1 MVVSMAETPES
12 KQKLREICRIAARVF
27 YEKGYDGASMQDIAE
42 AVSLTKAGLY
52 HHVGSKDRLLFEIM
66 NYGMDILDETVLEK
80 VKSIQDPSEK
90 LRQTIIGHIDLV
102 VRARDLEITVIL
114 HENRSL
120 KGALR
125 KKINTRKKAYIHYL
139 EDLISQVQIQSDR
152 EPLISPA
159 LATFNL
165 LGIINWLYQWYRP
178 EGPITQDELAQG
190 CVDFFFRGL
199 LGAAQAPPARPED
212 RNPFV

>member
-1 MVVSMAETPES
+1 MAQAGES

-27 YEKGYDGASMQDIAE
+27 YEKGYDGASMQDIAK

-66 NYGMDILDETVLEK
+66 NYGMDILDETVLQK
-80 VKSIQDPSEK
+80 VKEIADPREK
-90 LRQTIIGHIDLV
+90 LRQTIIGHIDLI

-125 KKINTRKKAYIHYL
+125 KKINVRKREYIHYL
-139 EDLISQVQIQSDR
+139 ESLIAQVQEQAGGK
-152 EPLISPA
+152 PLLSPS
-159 LATFNL
+159 LAAFAL
-165 LGIINWLYQWYRP
+165 LGMINWLYQWFQP
-178 EGPITQDELAQG
+178 EGPTKQNELTEAYA
-190 CVDFFFRGL
+190 DFFFRGL
-199 LGAAQAPPARPED
+199 MESTPPA
-212 RNPFV
+212 